1 MENSVL
7 LKKSVALAAF
17 SRRSLFGAPMIETG
31 DKRSAL
37 DAGLIARAQAGDIS
51 AFEDLVRRYRNEV
64 YALCFYFTRNR
75 EDAWDLSQEVFIKAW
90 RALSRFRGDSSFK
103 TWLMRIAANHSKD
116 HLKKRR
122 IQLTEYD
129 DALQVPDNRDNR
141 TPRSEAEAKEI
152 GTAIDAAVRQ
162 LPPKLQMAFILRE
175 YQGLSYQE
183 MAEVMA
189 CNMGTVMSRLFNA
202 RRRLQQILAPLGL
215 LEGYSND

>member
-1 MENSVL
+1 
-7 LKKSVALAAF
+7 
-17 SRRSLFGAPMIETG
+17 MIEIG
-31 DKRSAL
+31 DNRSAL